1 MEECDT
7 ERILD
12 LLTNAEIAQNYM
24 LPDYA
29 QRSDALPLAK
39 RMIELSHEEKRVVTG
54 IDLEGRIIGWIN
66 DTSIE
71 GKSVELGYIIDP
83 ACHNM
88 GYCTEALRAQIVLLF
103 AEGYER
109 VFAGAFVENPASLRV
124 MEKCGMKEFPLTE
137 RIEYRGKMHDVVYRE
152 ILK

>member
-1 MEECDT
+1 MEACDT

-29 QRSDALPLAK
+29 QREDAMPLAK

-66 DTSIE
+66 DTGIE
-71 GKSVELGYIIDP
+71 GIWK
-83 ACHNM
+83 
-88 GYCTEALRAQIVLLF
+88 
-103 AEGYER
+103 
-109 VFAGAFVENPASLRV
+109 VENPSLQNFRHIGIFLPYNFIHSTNC
-124 MEKCGMKEFPLTE
+124 KYL
-137 RIEYRGKMHDVVYRE
+137 YLVV
-152 ILK
+152 